1 MAEKLRAC
9 ERTEGERI
17 LFGKSG
23 IHGWGLFAR
32 RDLEQGEFLVE
43 YRGDRI
49 RPHVANDREAQY
61 RREGKDMYLFSL
73 SDGWIVDATDCGSVA
88 RFVNHSCAPSVM
100 SKIVDVDGLPHLV
113 FVARCAVQAGQE
125 LTYDYRL
132 AKEDDG
138 EKLPCLCGAPTC
150 RGTLN

>member
-1 MAEKLRAC
+1 MAEKLKAC

-32 RDLEQGEFLVE
+32 RDIEQGEFLIE

-49 RPHVANDREAQY
+49 RPHVANERELQY

-73 SDGWIVDATDCGSVA
+73 SNEWIVDATDCGSAA
-88 RFVNHSCAPSVM
+88 RFVNHSCAPSTM
-100 SKIVDVDGLPHLV
+100 SKIVDVDGFPHLV